1 MTTDRVWFVV
11 GVKVVWISAGVSSF
25 IAGYLAKDV
34 DEWIYIDVED
44 QHPDSMRFIRDCENV
59 IGEPITILSSLFYQ
73 NVDRFAGP
81 CDM

>member
-1 MTTDRVWFVV
+1 VV

-44 QHPDSMRFIRDCENV
+44 QHPDICV
-59 IGEPITILSSLFYQ
+59 LSGTA
-73 NVDRFAGP
+73 RR
-81 CDM
+81 